1 MNITAKELKAMQ
13 QRQRK
18 LFDISN
24 EIQREASGVAPD
36 DPSSAAGWMVNAAI
50 DIHQAATRY
59 ARCIELLEVQLGQ
72 RKES

>member
-13 QRQRK
+13 QRQRR
-18 LFDISN
+18 LFDLSN
-24 EIQREASGVAPD
+24 EIQRQASQIDPT
-36 DPSSAAGWMVNAAI
+36 DPSSAAGWLVNASI
-50 DIHQAATRY
+50 DIHQATTRY